1 MCTHSAHS
9 TSYCTSPH
17 SAQCVHTVHT
27 VLRTVCHQTAHSAP
41 HSAHTVPRTVLP
53 QIDHSACAQCTQCL
67 ALYAARGQY
76 IAHTSS
82 PGWPPDSSSLM
93 ALPAHIIAPHCSHCE
108 CPRPQCSRPLIFAQI
123 LTSIC
128 QYRVYKKYKPFFFL
142 LFTLI
147 SGYIYLYIII
157 LF

>member
-1 MCTHSAHS
+1 MVGLANRYPWVPMGTHKIACDPIVSDSTVCTHSAHS

-76 IAHTSS
+76 IIHTSS

-123 LTSIC
+123 LTSI
-128 QYRVYKKYKPFFFL
+128 YH
-142 LFTLI
+142 
-147 SGYIYLYIII
+147 
-157 LF
+157 